1 MQQSYQ
7 LIPVPENSFNS
18 EPIRG
23 HLRIARRSQKAIY
36 SQSTS
41 NAPQSHEMSI
51 MVLCATSLRAATKNI
66 AYCFDERRV
75 GMWPTSALG

>member
-7 LIPVPENSFNS
+7 LIPVPETSFNL
-18 EPIRG
+18 EPLYAIRAAAAETASA
-23 HLRIARRSQKAIY
+23 RIARRSQKAIY

-51 MVLCATSLRAATKNI
+51 MVL
-66 AYCFDERRV
+66 RV
-75 GMWPTSALG
+75 GVVC